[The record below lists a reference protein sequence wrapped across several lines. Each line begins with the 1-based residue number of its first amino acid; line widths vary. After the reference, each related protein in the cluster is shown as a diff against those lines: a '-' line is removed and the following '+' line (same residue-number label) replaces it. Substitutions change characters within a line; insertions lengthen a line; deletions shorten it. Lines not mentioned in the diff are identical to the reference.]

1 MRRTVQRRA
10 AVGLLALIALIV
22 PATVPATAS
31 TPSGDGVILLE
42 GATATEGIAAGEGT
56 TFYAGDRLN
65 GDIYRGDIRDD
76 TAKRFIDAPDGRVA
90 IGMKVDTKHDLLFVA
105 GGGTGDAYVY
115 STKTGETVNVVHLTA
130 GQNKF
135 INDVTLTKDG
145 AWFTNSFA
153 AELYFL
159 PVDKDG
165 GLGEVETVTLTG
177 PAADPWTG
185 FGPNGI
191 AAVNG
196 GKALI
201 LAHSAFGAL
210 FTVDPEGVESDG
222 KDDNGKDNG
231 EDPDGNGSDGEE
243 SRTAATARIEG
254 VNVPNVDGILVQ
266 GRQLWAVQNQKN
278 QVSRIRLSGDLSS
291 GVVQEV
297 ITSPDFNVP
306 TTIAKF
312 GNTLAAVNAK
322 FGQPATEFEVVLV
335 PARN

>member
-10 AVGLLALIALIV
+10 AVGLLALIALIA
-22 PATVPATAS
+22 PTAVPATAS
-31 TPSGDGVILLE
+31 PPSGDGVILLE

-56 TFYAGDRLN
+56 TFYAGDRLT

-76 TAKRFIDAPDGRVA
+76 TAGLFIDAPEGRVA
-90 IGMKVDTKHDLLFVA
+90 IGMKVDVTHDLLFVA

-115 STKTGETVNVVHLTA
+115 STETGETVAVVQLT
-130 GQNKF
+130 GNQDTF

-165 GLGEVETVTLTG
+165 RLGDVETVALTG
-177 PAADPWTG
+177 PAADPWSG

-196 GKALI
+196 GKTLI

-210 FTVDPEGVESDG
+210 FTVDPEGVE
-222 KDDNGKDNG
+222 
-231 EDPDGNGSDGEE
+231 PDGGDSE
-243 SRTAATARIEG
+243 TAATARIEG
-254 VNVPNVDGILVQ
+254 IDVPNVDGILVQ

-278 QVSRIRLSGDLSS
+278 QISRIKLSNDLSS
-291 GVVQEV
+291 GVIRDV

-335 PARN
+335 PARD

>member
-10 AVGLLALIALIV
+10 AVGVFALVALIV
-22 PATVPATAS
+22 PAAVPAPAS
-31 TPSGDGVILLE
+31 PPSGDGVIVLE
-42 GATATEGIAAGEGT
+42 GATGTEGIAAGEGT

-76 TAKRFIDAPDGRVA
+76 TAGLFIDAPDGRAA
-90 IGMKVDTKHDLLFVA
+90 IGMKADVTHDLLFVA

-115 STKTGETVNVVHLTA
+115 STDTGDTVGVVHLAA
-130 GQNKF
+130 GQDAF

-196 GKALI
+196 GKTLI

-210 FTVDPEGVESDG
+210 FTVDPDGVDSG
-222 KDDNGKDNG
+222 
-231 EDPDGNGSDGEE
+231 
-243 SRTAATARIEG
+243 TAATARIG
-254 VNVPNVDGILVQ
+254 GFDVPNVDGILVQ

-278 QVSRIRLSGDLSS
+278 RISRIKLASDLAS
-291 GVVQEV
+291 GVVGDV
-297 ITSPDFNVP
+297 ITSPAFNVP

-335 PARN
+335 PARD

>member
-22 PATVPATAS
+22 PTSVPATAS
-31 TPSGDGVILLE
+31 PPSRDGVILLD

-76 TAKRFIDAPDGRVA
+76 TAGLFIDAPEGRVA
-90 IGMKVDTKHDLLFVA
+90 IGMKADVKNDLLFVA

-115 STKTGETVNVVHLTA
+115 STETGETVGVAELTA
-130 GQNKF
+130 GQDAF

-165 GLGEVETVTLTG
+165 GLGDVEIVTLTG
-177 PAADPWTG
+177 PAAEPWTG

-196 GKALI
+196 GKTLI

-210 FTVDPEGVESDG
+210 FAVDPEG
-222 KDDNGKDNG
+222 
-231 EDPDGNGSDGEE
+231 EDFG
-243 SRTAATARIEG
+243 TAATARIEG
-254 VNVPNVDGILVQ
+254 IDVPNVDGILVQ
-266 GRQLWAVQNQKN
+266 GRQLWAVQNQIN
-278 QVSRIRLSGDLSS
+278 QVSRIRLSHDLSS
-291 GVVQEV
+291 GVLQDV

>member
-10 AVGLLALIALIV
+10 AVGLLALIAL
-22 PATVPATAS
+22 TVSTAVTAAAS
-31 TPSGDGVILLE
+31 PPSGDGVILLE

-56 TFYAGDRLN
+56 TFYAGDRLK

-76 TAKRFIDAPDGRVA
+76 TAGLFIDAPEGRVA
-90 IGMKVDTKHDLLFVA
+90 IGMKVDVTHDLLFVA

-115 STKTGETVNVVHLTA
+115 STETGETVSVVQLTA
-130 GQNKF
+130 DQDTF

-165 GLGEVETVTLTG
+165 SLGDVETVALTG
-177 PAADPWTG
+177 PAAEPWTG

-196 GKALI
+196 GKTLI

-222 KDDNGKDNG
+222 
-231 EDPDGNGSDGEE
+231 EDSDGEDSE
-243 SRTAATARIEG
+243 TAATARIEG
-254 VNVPNVDGILVQ
+254 VDVPNVDGILVQ

-278 QVSRIRLSGDLSS
+278 QISRIKLSNDLSS
-291 GVVQEV
+291 GVVQDV

-335 PARN
+335 PARD